1 MKKLKTILFKT
12 GITSLVGA
20 AIMVPVTL
28 IALSTIKPAPV
39 FTEVIFAGFLL
50 AGILLILSAGV
61 IRLYERKIKA

>member
-1 MKKLKTILFKT
+1 MKKIKTILFKT

-39 FTEVIFAGFLL
+39 FTEVIFEAFLL
-50 AGILLILSAGV
+50 VGILLILSAGA